1 MSYRSFVLCA
11 ASLVF
16 SFRFCGIVGAPLN
29 FPAAASVDYLLSEER
44 LKNVLR
50 SVIVH
55 LKNLLTRQLKTLP
68 AAYLLSEE
76 TEFDILPERNVRC
89 SRKKIRQRK
98 TIYTAFRHMDGSK
111 KHVERGLFD
120 FKRPNL
126 GVPSPFGSCS
136 AKWICFDDPARYPA
150 QRVQANMTTSDE
162 NTPCYCQGLENGEK
176 VIPYFCQAYH
186 LLVPVLS
193 SGSKCPG
200 SQGETTE
207 RRFTM
212 EKTRVGFSC
221 SASTL
226 VWSGPTRWD
235 NCPNKPTDIVKKFT

>member
-1 MSYRSFVLCA
+1 MDKLIVFGLSFFVA
-11 ASLVF
+11 VF
-16 SFRFCGIVGAPLN
+16 LSEKAFTFGAPISTSGCSSSEDQM
-29 FPAAASVDYLLSEER
+29 AKSVRSALIHIKNLSEDQLKSLPTFSLLSED
-44 LKNVLR
+44 
-50 SVIVH
+50 
-55 LKNLLTRQLKTLP
+55 
-68 AAYLLSEE
+68 
-76 TEFDILPERNVRC
+76 TEYDILPERKVEC
-89 SRKKIRQRK
+89 STK
-98 TIYTAFRHMDGSK
+98 TTRGMKTVHLAFRHMDGFNR
-111 KHVERGLFD
+111 HVERGLFH
-120 FKRPNL
+120 FKRPNS

-136 AKWICFDDPARYPA
+136 AKWTCFEHPTRYPA

-207 RRFTM
+207 WRFTM

-235 NCPNKPTDIVKKFT
+235 NCPNKK